1 MTNNKYVN
9 YRILN
14 EEGKVVAQS
23 RVTKDSDISSILELI
38 EELNY
43 IIEIR
48 EELWVWNIGE
58 LI

>member
-9 YRILN
+9 YKIIN

-23 RVTKDSDISSILELI
+23 RITKDSDISSILELI

-48 EELWVWNIGE
+48 EEL
-58 LI
+58 